1 MEFKGFRDWNLL
13 PALLG
18 DTSKGQFQLLD
29 IMSKSEKKTITI
41 KKKYLSGRFTFT
53 VRYCPSTN
61 CKHKKPPQYFTSQ
74 GGFSILISFQ
84 LLDIMSRS
92 EKKTITIKKK
102 YLSGYF
108 TLTVSTLDQE
118 PAYFFPSMV
127 L

>member
-1 MEFKGFRDWNLL
+1 MVFKGFRDWNLL

-18 DTSKGQFQLLD
+18 DTSTGQ
-29 IMSKSEKKTITI
+29 
-41 KKKYLSGRFTFT
+41 
-53 VRYCPSTN
+53 
-61 CKHKKPPQYFTSQ
+61 
-74 GGFSILISFQ
+74 FQ

-108 TLTVSTLDQE
+108 TFTVSILDQE